1 MKNNDWKTKLG
12 IVFSTKPEFGQ
23 TEEEEEEPTL
33 PIHSVNPSKQTL
45 RIEIDKKGRN
55 GKCAT
60 LITGFIG
67 DDVALKELAK
77 KMKTSCGVGGSTRD
91 GEILIQG
98 DVRTKIDEL
107 LRSEG
112 YKTKLITGK

>member
-12 IVFSTKPEFGQ
+12 IVFSTNPEFGQ

-60 LITGFIG
+60 LITGFIA
-67 DDVALKELAK
+67 VTLFP
-77 KMKTSCGVGGSTRD
+77 
-91 GEILIQG
+91 
-98 DVRTKIDEL
+98 
-107 LRSEG
+107 
-112 YKTKLITGK
+112 

>member
-12 IVFSTKPEFGQ
+12 IVFSTNPEFGQ
-23 TEEEEEEPTL
+23 TEEVEEPTL

-98 DVRTKIDEL
+98 DFRDKVMQL
-107 LRSEG
+107 LLAEG
-112 YKTKLITGK
+112 YKVKKAGG

>member
-1 MKNNDWKTKLG
+1 
-12 IVFSTKPEFGQ
+12 
-23 TEEEEEEPTL
+23 
-33 PIHSVNPSKQTL
+33 
-45 RIEIDKKGRN
+45 
-55 GKCAT
+55 
-60 LITGFIG
+60 
-67 DDVALKELAK
+67 
-77 KMKTSCGVGGSTRD
+77 MKTSCGVGGSTRD